1 MNLPDWREKDS
12 MDRYLRVYLK
22 RWANR
27 EKAPQDGLARLLWAA
42 AAQQQP
48 PSLSRLDLF
57 RRWLIA
63 DSGKDTFVQAPEN
76 FLSQAKVFSL
86 QLSMISVY

>member
-12 MDRYLRVYLK
+12 MDRYLRVHLK

-27 EKAPQDGLARLLWAA
+27 EQAPQDGLARLLYVA

-48 PSLSRLDLF
+48 TGLSRFDLF
-57 RRWLIA
+57 RRWLLT
-63 DSGKDTFVQAPEN
+63 DQGKDSSKHAPEN
-76 FLSQAKVFSL
+76 FFSQAKVFSL